1 MPERILQINF
11 RYASPTEE
19 FTAKATAGADRIAAK
34 AGLRWKIWIYDD
46 ERREAGGLY
55 LFEDEA
61 SLDAYVEWIGD
72 ELALNPAV
80 SEVSIKEFRINKDA
94 TAITRGPV

>member
-11 RYASPTEE
+11 RYDVPTEE
-19 FTAKATAGADRIAAK
+19 FKRRATAGANRIAAK

-61 SLDAYVEWIGD
+61 SLDAYSEWITD
-72 ELALNPAV
+72 ELNLNPAV
-80 SEVSIKEFRINKDA
+80 SQVSLKEFRINKDA
-94 TAITRGPV
+94 TAVTRGPV

>member
-11 RYASPTEE
+11 SYSLPTEE
-19 FTAKATAGADRIAAK
+19 FKAKATAGADRIAAK
-34 AGLRWKIWIYDD
+34 SGLRWKIWIYDD

-61 SLDAYVEWIGD
+61 SLDAYSEWVTD

-80 SEVSIKEFRINKDA
+80 SNVSVKEFRINKEA
-94 TAITRGPV
+94 TAVTRGPI